1 MITNNYYPCGR
12 GGVLSV
18 QKIPVGRH
26 VGAGLKRDV
35 YLHPTND
42 GLVIKIRR
50 KGATQDRNAI
60 EHEYLSFVKSN
71 PLLPRTYG
79 WVETQLGRGLVYER
93 IRDADGQTSA
103 TLATALKTG
112 RVTPDGA
119 RLLMSGAVETLIRN
133 GILVH
138 DDNLNNFLVQR
149 TGNRLNLVMVD
160 GFGPLVMTLKARVR
174 MYFPVLARHK
184 ISRHAQA
191 LMPHLEKALEEMA
204 SCHAGLTG
212 ERAEGWVQVHGNEP
226 APELFNS

>member
-1 MITNNYYPCGR
+1 
-12 GGVLSV
+12 
-18 QKIPVGRH
+18 
-26 VGAGLKRDV
+26 
-35 YLHPTND
+35 
-42 GLVIKIRR
+42 
-50 KGATQDRNAI
+50 
-60 EHEYLSFVKSN
+60 
-71 PLLPRTYG
+71 RTYG

-93 IRDADGQTSA
+93 IRAADGQTSA
-103 TLATALKTG
+103 TPATALKTG

-119 RLLMSGAVETLIRN
+119 RLLMSGAVDTLIRN

-212 ERAEGWVQVHGNEP
+212 ERAEGWVQ
-226 APELFNS
+226 